1 MNGCLPTVEARGLPR
16 CPKPNSPDFK
26 GTISHNKDSVR
37 PAGWNSKKQKR
48 NAALRHT
55 QKVRGDL
62 PPLSSEQ
69 PPQIQSPGQQG
80 HAARVTVESPR
91 AAVHPAQGE
100 QGCWHCVT
108 HFERVSHGLQR

>member
-16 CPKPNSPDFK
+16 CSKPNSPDFK

-37 PAGWNSKKQKR
+37 PAGWSSKKQKR

-69 PPQIQSPGQQG
+69 PPQIQPPRTARARSESDCRVPARSSPSRTGRTRLL
-80 HAARVTVESPR
+80 ALRDS
-91 AAVHPAQGE
+91 
-100 QGCWHCVT
+100 
-108 HFERVSHGLQR
+108 L